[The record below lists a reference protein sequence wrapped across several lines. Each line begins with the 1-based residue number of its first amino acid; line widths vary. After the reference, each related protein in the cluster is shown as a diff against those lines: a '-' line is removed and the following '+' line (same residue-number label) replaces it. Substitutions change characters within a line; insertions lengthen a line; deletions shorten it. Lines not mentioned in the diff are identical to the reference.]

1 VKENSLLLA
10 PGIIKRLIKLFL
22 LMLVVPYSR
31 LWTNY
36 SINIFLSGD
45 VMITK
50 TKLWNIISEE
60 LKNQRRLDIVT
71 KSVMEKIK
79 KLDIKDVKNPNK

>member
-1 VKENSLLLA
+1 
-10 PGIIKRLIKLFL
+10 
-22 LMLVVPYSR
+22 
-31 LWTNY
+31 
-36 SINIFLSGD
+36 
-45 VMITK
+45 MITK